1 MSLFGAMRTSVSG
14 MNAQSFRVSTVADNI
29 ANTST
34 TGYKRASTEFETV
47 LGNSVVRDYASGG
60 VVTQFRHAID
70 EQGTLQKTSNATDLA
85 VEGNGFFIVQ
95 RPNGAPYLTRAGS
108 FVPDGDGKLVNTA
121 GYALMGYDSS
131 GSLSGGAANGL
142 SGLQTVNINQ
152 LALVTT
158 PTTEG
163 LLSANLPSTTAT
175 IAAAQLPSANAAG
188 AQYSAKTSL
197 VTYDNL
203 GAKVQLDVYYSKTGT
218 NAWEM
223 SVYDAST
230 AASGGGFP
238 YSSAALTTSN
248 LTFDSANGKLAT
260 PAAGTLNIAIPNG
273 QALSLNIGD
282 TTQLAAN
289 FGVAQANTNGN
300 APSSLDHVE
309 IGTNGV
315 LAAIYKDGTRI
326 EKFRI
331 PLAQVVSP
339 DNLLPLDGNVFA
351 ESLTSGAI
359 NVGTAGQGALGSIM
373 SSTLEGST
381 VDLGGELT
389 TMIEAQRSYSANSKV
404 FQAGSDM
411 IDVLMNL
418 KV

>member
-70 EQGTLQKTSNATDLA
+70 EQGTLQRTSSATDLA

-108 FVPDGDGKLVNTA
+108 FVADGDGKLVNTA
-121 GYALMGYDSS
+121 GYALMGYDLAGSS
-131 GSLSGGAANGL
+131 SGGAANGL
-142 SGLQTVNINQ
+142 SGLQSVNINQ

-158 PTTEG
+158 PTTKG
-163 LLSANLPSTTAT
+163 LLSANLPSAANV
-175 IAAAQLPSANAAG
+175 IAAAQLPSANEAG

-203 GAKVQLDVYYSKTGT
+203 GAKVQLDVYYAKTDA
-218 NAWEM
+218 NAWDM

-248 LTFDSANGKLAT
+248 LTFDPANGTLAT
-260 PAAGTLNIAIPNG
+260 PAGGALSIAIPSG
-273 QALSLNIGD
+273 QTMILDIAN
-282 TTQLAAN
+282 TTQLAAS
-289 FGVAQANTNGN
+289 FGVAQAGTNGN

-326 EKFRI
+326 EKFKI

-351 ESLTSGAI
+351 ESLTSGSI

-373 SSTLEGST
+373 SSTLESST
-381 VDLGGELT
+381 VDLGSELT